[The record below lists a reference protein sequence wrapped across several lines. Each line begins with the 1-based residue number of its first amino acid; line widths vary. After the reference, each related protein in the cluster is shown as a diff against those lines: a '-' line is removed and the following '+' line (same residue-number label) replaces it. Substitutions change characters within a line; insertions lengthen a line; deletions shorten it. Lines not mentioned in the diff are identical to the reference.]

1 MFRSSSPVFPADR
14 VRLTQ
19 RERIRLGSEIVAAY
33 LAVRWR
39 LLRSGLPQTVAAAR
53 RAGPSALKPV
63 DAAASISAAVR
74 LGRGVER
81 TLGVLPFDSRCLI
94 RSLVLVRILARRGLD
109 TSMVLGVS
117 AKPGFTA
124 HAWVE
129 YVGIPLLPTSAR
141 FERLTEM

>member
-1 MFRSSSPVFPADR
+1 MNSPVFPADR
-14 VRLTQ
+14 VRLTH
-19 RERIRLGSEIVAAY
+19 RERVRLASEIIAAY

-39 LLRSGLPQTVAAAR
+39 LIRSGLPETVAAAR
-53 RAGPSALKPV
+53 RAGPSRVSPV
-63 DAAASISAAVR
+63 DAAASASAALR

-81 TLGVLPFDSRCLI
+81 TLGALPFDSRCLI
-94 RSLVLVRILARRGLD
+94 RSLVLVRILARRGLE

-117 AKPGFTA
+117 ANPGFTA

-129 YVGIPLLPTSAR
+129 YEGVPLLPTNPR